1 MKKLRLNTEE
11 KSVIL
16 EMHKK
21 MGYKSMVSETM
32 DLSDFKI
39 EGELEQIMLELN
51 VSSQELDKIKS
62 EGEDKLLG
70 MMNCIPQEFE
80 KINTIEDAKVLY
92 QNKIGN
98 LKEQQY
104 KGSEDDKNYLY
115 AMGGLLLLGI
125 ITSITRNA
133 SKIGDFFK
141 GLFKK
146 KPKCARR

>member
-1 MKKLRLNTEE
+1 MKKLRLNTKE

-32 DLSDFKI
+32 DLPDVDKNAEIDKI
-39 EGELEQIMLELN
+39 MSELN
-51 VSSQELDKIKS
+51 VSPQELNKIKS
-62 EGEDKLLG
+62 EGEDKLLD
-70 MMNCIPQEFE
+70 MINCIPQEFE

-98 LKEQQY
+98 LNEQQY

-125 ITSITRNA
+125 ITSIARNA
-133 SKIGDFFK
+133 SKIGNFFK
-141 GLFKK
+141 RLFKK

>member
-32 DLSDFKI
+32 DLPDVDKNAEIDKI
-39 EGELEQIMLELN
+39 MSELN
-51 VSSQELDKIKS
+51 VSPQELNKIKS
-62 EGEDKLLG
+62 EGEDKLLD
-70 MMNCIPQEFE
+70 MINCIPQEFE

-98 LKEQQY
+98 LNEQQY

-125 ITSITRNA
+125 ITSIARNA

-141 GLFKK
+141 RLFKK